1 MYVYGIRLK
10 HMSLLNELNPEVR
23 KQLEADKE
31 QYPNLYKGA
40 IRELTENSFVMDLSV
55 TVANQLINYAESS
68 GMEFESDSFVLKLY
82 NVFGK

>member
-1 MYVYGIRLK
+1 
-10 HMSLLNELNPEVR
+10 MSLLNELNPEVR

-82 NVFGK
+82 KIFGR